1 MENKQKK
8 DVILIGAGI
17 TSTTLATLLKK
28 LEPNWHIKVFERLNK
43 AGKESS
49 NEWNNAGTGHEA
61 FCELN
66 YTVEKQDGF
75 IDTSKAI
82 EINEQ
87 FQISKQFWSYLVK
100 ENKISNPQEFIRAI
114 PHVTFV
120 HGKENV
126 SFLKKR
132 FNAMST
138 HPMFDAMEYSENLQE
153 LAKWVPLMMEGRT
166 DEPVAGTKVNSGTDV
181 NFGELT
187 RKMIN
192 NLENKN
198 HMHILYNNEVLDIK
212 RMENDSWEV
221 KVRNYEDETLE
232 YHQAD
237 FVFIG
242 AGGGATPLLQKT
254 KIPESKHIGGLPISG
269 EFLMCSNPK
278 IVNQHNAK
286 VYGKEPPG
294 APPMTVPHLDTRYI
308 ENRNILLFGPFAGFG
323 PKLLKE
329 GSNMDFFKSIKL
341 NNALTMLAAG
351 IKNIPL
357 IKYSIAQILLSKED
371 RIKTLR
377 NFIPNAKDKDWE
389 LIVAGKRVQV
399 IKDSDNLGRGIIQ
412 FGTEIV
418 QSEDHSLV
426 ALLGE
431 SPGASTSVAIMLD
444 VLKNN
449 FPQYIEAWEPKIKE
463 MIPSFGES
471 LTKNTKLLES
481 VRNSSSRSLGL

>member
-1 MENKQKK
+1 
-8 DVILIGAGI
+8 
-17 TSTTLATLLKK
+17 
-28 LEPNWHIKVFERLNK
+28 
-43 AGKESS
+43 
-49 NEWNNAGTGHEA
+49 
-61 FCELN
+61 
-66 YTVEKQDGF
+66 
-75 IDTSKAI
+75 
-82 EINEQ
+82 
-87 FQISKQFWSYLVK
+87 
-100 ENKISNPQEFIRAI
+100 
-114 PHVTFV
+114 
-120 HGKENV
+120 
-126 SFLKKR
+126 
-132 FNAMST
+132 
-138 HPMFDAMEYSENLQE
+138 
-153 LAKWVPLMMEGRT
+153 
-166 DEPVAGTKVNSGTDV
+166 
-181 NFGELT
+181 
-187 RKMIN
+187 
-192 NLENKN
+192 
-198 HMHILYNNEVLDIK
+198 
-212 RMENDSWEV
+212 
-221 KVRNYEDETLE
+221 
-232 YHQAD
+232 
-237 FVFIG
+237 
-242 AGGGATPLLQKT
+242 
-254 KIPESKHIGGLPISG
+254 
-269 EFLMCSNPK
+269 
-278 IVNQHNAK
+278 
-286 VYGKEPPG
+286 
-294 APPMTVPHLDTRYI
+294 MTVPHLDTRYI